1 MVACSIWKL
10 NLHCLSLTLTKFYMV
25 SIKFSS
31 EGTQSILVKNLCGLF
46 TAIPRYAKQFQTY
59 LTSFKMFENIIP
71 GENENN
77 QSKVTLGVGWTFIHG
92 LLGVVM
98 RTEL

>member
-1 MVACSIWKL
+1 
-10 NLHCLSLTLTKFYMV
+10 
-25 SIKFSS
+25 
-31 EGTQSILVKNLCGLF
+31 
-46 TAIPRYAKQFQTY
+46 
-59 LTSFKMFENIIP
+59 MFENIIP